1 MNVISSQVDPPMGGY
16 ESLLHAARDWARQAG
31 ESYWFSPSDL
41 EALQGLEDRSPS
53 TLFDPSTQ
61 RPLVAAFFGGTGAGK
76 STLLNRLAGQAI
88 AKTGVERPTSR
99 EVSLYLHASINTQQL
114 ERHFSLNG
122 IRMAQHQDDA
132 ARSILWIDMP
142 DIDSIET
149 QNLELVKSWLPH
161 IDVLI
166 YVVNPERYRDDRG
179 WQILLEHG
187 RDHAWVFVMNQW
199 DRAHPLQLEAFETML
214 KAAHF
219 KSPVILKTDCRES
232 HLRASD
238 EFETL
243 KAILLEISNRH
254 NLQQLEIRTEEARFE
269 HLEATVQQLLDR
281 LGSEINYLDLQKPWE
296 NISQQ
301 AEKDL
306 MAGLEWPMRALARRF
321 VGAEANPLK
330 KSGAE
335 PQESLTRDSLN
346 RSEPLPL
353 WDDWAMGRLQDAF
366 DRLIVEAGQR
376 GLPMRPLKS
385 ELDALAHETGHRI
398 TTQAQL
404 GLRLAL
410 ARPGSLPQRL
420 GLRAAG
426 TLSVLL
432 PLAAMAWVAFQVTK
446 GYYDSATLH
455 LDYLGSDFAI
465 HSLLLIS
472 VAWLLPFFAYTR
484 LKPSLERTGYK
495 GLERAIHQ
503 TLLAVFNDAGG
514 LLKKKDEERGKV
526 RMQAEEFLNHLRGKG
541 RGTTESLTGILER
554 ILPSVPR

>member
-1 MNVISSQVDPPMGGY
+1 MSSESELSISGY
-16 ESLLHAARDWARQAG
+16 EPLLAAARDWARTASEAQ
-31 ESYWFSPSDL
+31 WFSPLDL
-41 EALQGLEDRSPS
+41 EALQSLEDRSPS

-99 EVSLYLHASINTQQL
+99 EVSLYLHASISTQQL
-114 ERHFSLNG
+114 ERHFSLDG
-122 IRMAQHQDDA
+122 IRIAQHQDDA

-142 DIDSIET
+142 DIDSVET

-166 YVVNPERYRDDRG
+166 YVVSPERYRDDRG

-199 DRAHPLQLEAFETML
+199 DRAHPLQLEAFESML
-214 KAAHF
+214 KDAHF
-219 KSPVILKTDCRES
+219 KSPVILKTDCRERD
-232 HLRASD
+232 LRASD

-269 HLEATVQQLLDR
+269 HLEVTLQKLLNR
-281 LGSEINYLDLQKPWE
+281 LGPEADYADLQKSWDS
-296 NISQQ
+296 ISQQ
-301 AEKDL
+301 AERDL
-306 MAGLEWPMRALARRF
+306 MAGLEWPMRALVRKF
-321 VGAEANPLK
+321 VGADANPLK
-330 KSGAE
+330 KSGTE
-335 PQESLTRDSLN
+335 SQESSSRDPVHP
-346 RSEPLPL
+346 SESLPL
-353 WDDWAMGRLQDAF
+353 WDDWAMGRLQDAC
-366 DRLIVEAGQR
+366 DRLIVEAGQK

-385 ELDALAHETGHRI
+385 DLDLLVGETGHRI

-420 GLRAAG
+420 GLKIAG
-426 TLSVLL
+426 TLSILL

-465 HSLLLIS
+465 HSLLLIL

-495 GLERAIHQ
+495 GLQRAVHQ
-503 TLLAVFNDAGG
+503 TLIAIFSEAGG
-514 LLKKKDEERGKV
+514 LLQKKDEERRAVRTAAERLQNVLPGKSS
-526 RMQAEEFLNHLRGKG
+526 
-541 RGTTESLTGILER
+541 GTSTTLTGILER